1 MTAAFPGAVDCAGK
15 PTRDFTY
22 VAARRRR
29 LSEYEAVTC
38 HTQPD
43 VLTYDTQG
51 WLLRD
56 VNGRPPWVPEST
68 ALHHPDWFRF
78 RDPAS
83 HWQRTYVRMQAEQ
96 ERSIAR
102 SAEDAAAH
110 GVFAD
115 FDPVWIRE
123 ILGRHYRVWS
133 YVEYGLFRAF
143 AVAQREALSDT
154 LGNVYCFEG
163 FDRMRH
169 AQAIVLHLLE
179 LEDHVDGFSDDGAKA
194 VWLEDV
200 RYQPLRQLVEELVAS
215 NDWGELAVVTNLV
228 FDPILT
234 EVAVSQLVRRF
245 GPFHGDPVTA
255 HLIGTTERDRRR
267 NLAWTQELVR
277 LITADDVPDRARN
290 TTIIDG
296 WLADWTPRVRS
307 AVLALSGLYDVPPL
321 QVARFDEVLASAE
334 ASQRALV
341 EGLFPQAVVSA

>member
-1 MTAAFPGAVDCAGK
+1 MSAGFLGAVEGAGK

-22 VAARRRR
+22 VASRRRR

-43 VLTYDTQG
+43 VLTFDAQG

-56 VNGRPPWVPEST
+56 AQGRPPWVAEST
-68 ALHHPDWFRF
+68 ALQHPDWFRF

-102 SAEDAAAH
+102 CAEDAAAH
-110 GVFAD
+110 GGFAD
-115 FDPVWIRE
+115 LDSVWIRE
-123 ILGRHYRVWS
+123 ILGKHYRAWS
-133 YVEYGLFRAF
+133 YAEYGLFRAF

-154 LGNVYCFEG
+154 LGNVYCFEA

-179 LEDHVDGFSDDGAKA
+179 LEDYIDGFADDGAKA
-194 VWLEDV
+194 VWLEDS

-215 NDWGELAVVTNLV
+215 NDWGELAVVANLV

-234 EVAVSQLVRRF
+234 EVSVSQLVRRF
-245 GPFHGDPVTA
+245 APFHGDPVTA
-255 HLIGTTERDRRR
+255 HLVGTTERDRRR
-267 NLAWTQELVR
+267 NLAWTQELIRMV
-277 LITADDVPDRARN
+277 TADDVPDRASN
-290 TTIIDG
+290 TSIIQD
-296 WLADWTPRVRS
+296 WLTAWTPRVRE
-307 AVLALSGLYDVPPL
+307 AAHALATLYDVPPL
-321 QVARFDEVLASAE
+321 QVARFTEVLTAAE
-334 ASQRALV
+334 TTQRALLERLDLKTEV
-341 EGLFPQAVVSA
+341 TV

>member
-1 MTAAFPGAVDCAGK
+1 MTSGFPGAVVNAGK

-22 VAARRRR
+22 VASRRRR

-43 VLTYDTQG
+43 VLTFDRQG

-56 VNGRPPWVPEST
+56 VTGRPPWVPEST
-68 ALHHPDWFRF
+68 ALQHPNWFLF

-96 ERSIAR
+96 ERAIAR
-102 SAEDAAAH
+102 AAEDAGAH
-110 GVFAD
+110 GVFD
-115 FDPVWIRE
+115 EIDPVWVRE
-123 ILGRHYRVWS
+123 ILARHYRAWS

-154 LGNVYCFEG
+154 LGNVYCFEA

-169 AQAIVLHLLE
+169 AQGIVLHLLE
-179 LEDHVDGFSDDGAKA
+179 FEDHIENFVDDGAKA
-194 VWLEDV
+194 VWLEDP
-200 RYQPLRQLVEELVAS
+200 RYQPTRQLVEELVS
-215 NDWGELAVVTNLV
+215 CNDWGELAVATNLV

-255 HLIGTTERDRRR
+255 HLVGTTERDRRR

-277 LITADDVPDRARN
+277 MVTAESLPDRQVNAGLVTGWITA
-290 TTIIDG
+290 
-296 WLADWTPRVRS
+296 WTPRV
-307 AVLALSGLYDVPPL
+307 LAAAGAMAGIYDVPPL
-321 QVARFDEVLASAE
+321 EVARFDDVLATVIDQQKALIAE
-334 ASQRALV
+334 LDLELEVTA
-341 EGLFPQAVVSA
+341 